1 MFGPAFAQLHEMAVS
16 GAKNDGAMQCDD
28 AVDRQATRVLPSAQH
43 QRRANHFKTTPRI
56 AS

>member
-28 AVDRQATRVLPSAQH
+28 AVDRQALEVVR
-43 QRRANHFKTTPRI
+43 NHFEHAFVWR
-56 AS
+56 